1 MSTVTMQEELALA
14 LNFRKALLARKPQNL
29 SIEIYDAIEPELLK
43 LLYAKN
49 RDLSDLA
56 YQKMM
61 VILIQNLDPTD
72 PVLIQLKGLL
82 SDLHTRRNTY
92 LISSSKGFFGFWAEE
107 NWAGANLALLALPF
121 LAATLFPP
129 ASVALLTYTL
139 AITVCAGIDVA
150 RKSPD
155 YWLEESSPKARELTD
170 EQRITFQKA
179 YGHMEVFL
187 PENNSEKDAFK
198 SMDQLSY
205 AMYGMVLGIAILGLA
220 SFLFPPIGIPV
231 IALIALSGVAIAAT
245 GMQCYLML
253 DKQQQL
259 LAEIE
264 HEQVS
269 TPTTKFEH
277 HDSTTMMNHKIPK
290 QNKGSESGPHSSM
303 AAASTHVSP
312 KPSPKPEDTAAEEE
326 EEKNAGK
333 GSPPKTRM

>member
-49 RDLSDLA
+49 KDLSNLA
-56 YQKMM
+56 YQKIMA
-61 VILIQNLDPTD
+61 ILIQNLDPRD
-72 PVLIQLKGLL
+72 PVCIQLKGLL

-92 LISSSKGFFGFWAEE
+92 LISPSKGFLGFWAEE
-107 NWAGANLALLALPF
+107 NWAGANLAVLALPF

-129 ASVALLTYTL
+129 ASVALLTYAL

-155 YWLEESSPKARELTD
+155 YWLEESSPKARELT
-170 EQRITFQKA
+170 EEHRAAFQKD

-205 AMYGMVLGIAILGLA
+205 AMYGMVLGIAVLGLA

-231 IALIALSGVAIAAT
+231 IALTALSGVAIAAT
-245 GMQCYLML
+245 AMQCYLML
-253 DKQQQL
+253 DKQQKL
-259 LAEIE
+259 LAEIQ
-264 HEQVS
+264 HEQAFS
-269 TPTTKFEH
+269 PTPKFEQ
-277 HDSTTMMNHKIPK
+277 HDSTTMMNHKIPT
-290 QNKGSESGPHSSM
+290 QNKAPESGPHPSM
-303 AAASTHVSP
+303 TAASAHVSQ
-312 KPSPKPEDTAAEEE
+312 KPSSKPADTAAEEDV
-326 EEKNAGK
+326 NAGK
-333 GSPPKTRM
+333 SGHTINRM